1 MFASQHHSIAPYS
14 EETRTLPQAQIAIR
28 SAAAPSPS
36 DERAMDPLEAI
47 INEVVNQFADP
58 LAFFRELV
66 QNAIDS
72 GTQEIVISFSYEN
85 GTAVMRV
92 DDFGEGMS
100 LDIIQN
106 KLTRLFA
113 SGKEDDFT
121 KIGRFGIGFAS
132 VFAIKPDFVVVDTAR
147 SGEQWRALFSAD
159 RTWEVME
166 LDEPREGTCVTV
178 VKKMY
183 ESEFRDLEKRALD
196 VIKYWCRFAR
206 VPILIEGVDIREPFA
221 VEAPVCV
228 TTHEEETTIVA
239 GFVDQREAKIGY
251 YNRGLTLL
259 ETVDSRWRHMT
270 FRIDSRYLEH
280 TLTRD
285 RIRETEHWD
294 RVVEMLDHVHDE
306 LLPKQFLTEIQ
317 EASHDA
323 PSARWEELMMLLPA
337 IKRNYPNLEKPLA
350 DQKIFPTSTGTW
362 VSANTLRLNLKDRK
376 AYLHSDSHV
385 AKDLDAILIIGN
397 PEVHAVATKVFGF
410 QLVRPEEA
418 WIRAI
423 EFGELPRTDR
433 LMRELM
439 ELHPKIAE
447 IKFISLAYQGSLVGS
462 EAAIWNPKNERDI
475 HASEWKKS
483 REKRFFQFEFL
494 ALNCANTAVY
504 NALEI
509 AQSEPEF
516 AAYVLSKLLL
526 ARTGIPTETDD
537 IWMKK
542 VTTRRVARIG
552 Q

>member
-1 MFASQHHSIAPYS
+1 MRTISTSLPTSSQMP
-14 EETRTLPQAQIAIR
+14 RPKCLL
-28 SAAAPSPS
+28 
-36 DERAMDPLEAI
+36 DL
-47 INEVVNQFADP
+47 
-58 LAFFRELV
+58 LV
-66 QNAIDS
+66 DQ
-72 GTQEIVISFSYEN
+72 
-85 GTAVMRV
+85 
-92 DDFGEGMS
+92 
-100 LDIIQN
+100 
-106 KLTRLFA
+106 
-113 SGKEDDFT
+113 
-121 KIGRFGIGFAS
+121 
-132 VFAIKPDFVVVDTAR
+132 
-147 SGEQWRALFSAD
+147 
-159 RTWEVME
+159 
-166 LDEPREGTCVTV
+166 
-178 VKKMY
+178 
-183 ESEFRDLEKRALD
+183 
-196 VIKYWCRFAR
+196 
-206 VPILIEGVDIREPFA
+206 
-221 VEAPVCV
+221 
-228 TTHEEETTIVA
+228 VA
-239 GFVDQREAKIGY
+239 GRSFVTCWESPPLIPCH
-251 YNRGLTLL
+251 L
-259 ETVDSRWRHMT
+259 DSYLK
-270 FRIDSRYLEH
+270 DSSTSLG
-280 TLTRD
+280 
-285 RIRETEHWD
+285 
-294 RVVEMLDHVHDE
+294 
-306 LLPKQFLTEIQ
+306 
-317 EASHDA
+317 
-323 PSARWEELMMLLPA
+323 
-337 IKRNYPNLEKPLA
+337 
-350 DQKIFPTSTGTW
+350 KIFPTSTGTW